1 MIGIMLGIIFI
12 FIGIILVPFGFSE
25 LREEL
30 HMVKETSRGK
40 RIFIYLVT
48 CIGILSMDNFL
59 GWLLT
64 LGLLFIVA
72 GAAFILLTIF

>member
-1 MIGIMLGIIFI
+1 MLGIILGIILI

-40 RIFIYLVT
+40 RIFVYLVT
-48 CIGILSMDNFL
+48 FIGFLSLDNFL

-64 LGLLFIVA
+64 LGFIFIFA

>member
-1 MIGIMLGIIFI
+1 MVGIIIGVIFI
-12 FIGIILVPFGFSE
+12 FIGLILLPIGFSE

-30 HMVKETSRGK
+30 HMVKETSRVK

-48 CIGILSMDNFL
+48 FVGFLSLDNFL

-64 LGLLFIVA
+64 LGLVFIFA

>member
-30 HMVKETSRGK
+30 HMVKEKSRGK
-40 RIFIYLVT
+40 RIFIYLFAF
-48 CIGILSMDNFL
+48 IDFLSLDNFL
-59 GWLLT
+59 GWLLS
-64 LGLLFIVA
+64 LGFIFIFA
-72 GAAFILLTIF
+72 GATFILLTIF

>member
-1 MIGIMLGIIFI
+1 MLGIILGVIFI
-12 FIGIILVPFGFSE
+12 FIGLILVPFGFSE

-30 HMVKETSRGK
+30 QMVEGTSRVK
-40 RIFIYLVT
+40 RIFVYLVT
-48 CIGILSMDNFL
+48 FIGFLSLDNFL

-64 LGLLFIVA
+64 LGLVFIFA